1 MALSPAEES
10 LVLLAAT
17 EAAATKMCSIVA
29 REDCAKVLMLHRRY
43 PEARLLEA
51 VDDETY
57 GAIIA
62 RATGPA
68 KGPKTPKGEPLDL
81 DAEAKRQS

>member
-1 MALSPAEES
+1 MALTPQEET
-10 LVLLAAT
+10 LVLVAAT

-29 REDCAKVLMLHRRY
+29 REDCAKVLMLFHRY
-43 PEARLLEA
+43 PEARLLA
-51 VDDETY
+51 SVDDETF

-68 KGPKTPKGEPLDL
+68 RGPLTPKGEPIDL
-81 DAEAKRQS
+81 GAEAKRQS